1 MNEIDSFIEEYP
13 ESTQK
18 KLIELRKKIHSLCKC
33 EEKIAYGIPTFVYKK
48 KNLVHMSAYPKHIG
62 FYPGGD
68 VIEYFES
75 EISQYVYGRGSIQ
88 FPLHEE
94 LPMELIV
101 KMTLFR
107 IKQVD
112 DYAK

>member
-13 ESTQK
+13 ESTQE
-18 KLIELRKKIHSLCKC
+18 KLIQLREKIHSLCEC
-33 EEKIAYGIPTFVYKK
+33 SEKIAYGIPTFVYKH

-68 VIEYFES
+68 VIEHFED

-88 FPLHEE
+88 FPLNEE
-94 LPMELIV
+94 LPLELIE
-101 KMTLFR
+101 KMTVFR
-107 IKQVD
+107 ISQVD
-112 DYAK
+112 EYAK